1 MAEGIGY
8 DGKEHGGVEGIV
20 KAKIKT
26 KRSEKEDDDIVER
39 HRKDE
44 IAGIDALG

>member
-8 DGKEHGGVEGIV
+8 DGKEHGGVEGVV
-20 KAKIKT
+20 KAKEKT
-26 KRSEKEDDDIVER
+26 ERSKKKDDDVVER

-44 IAGIDALG
+44 IPGIDALG